1 MSDCAKCLKSIK
13 GVKVKLSCVDCKS
26 AFHGKCVN
34 MSAEDVSFLTSEGE
48 VWRCEP
54 CSRSRR
60 KSMVLESKS
69 EVSFDDIFNLV
80 NGLRD
85 DLKRVETNL
94 GSSLN
99 ACHEELGET
108 KALLC
113 KQSEELA
120 TLTKII
126 EDLKVENCN
135 LRKQVA
141 SLGSRLDDA
150 EQYSRRNTVEIH
162 GIPAEKGEN
171 VATLVKT
178 VGQAL
183 GYPVDDGMVDACHRL
198 RGRDGSGRPPG
209 IIVKMLR
216 RGDAEAL
223 LQKRRVKRNL
233 TTHDLGL
240 TSRPAQSVYVNESLA
255 PGRRKLLHAAS
266 QIRKEKGYKYL
277 WIRGGKI
284 LMRKDEGERVRVVV
298 STDDLASL

>member
-1 MSDCAKCLKSIK
+1 MSDCAKCLKSVK

-26 AFHGKCVN
+26 VFHGKCVN
-34 MSAEDVSFLTSEGE
+34 MSAEDVNFLTSEGE
-48 VWRCEP
+48 VWRCEH

-80 NGLRD
+80 GGLKD
-85 DLKRVETNL
+85 DIGRVEASL

-99 ACHEELGET
+99 ACHEELRET
-108 KALLC
+108 KALVC
-113 KQSEELA
+113 KQREELVA
-120 TLTKII
+120 LTKVI
-126 EDLKVENCN
+126 EDLKVENCS
-135 LRKQVA
+135 LRRQVA

-162 GIPAEKGEN
+162 GIPPEKGEN
-171 VATLVKT
+171 VDTLVKT
-178 VGQAL
+178 VGRAL
-183 GYPVDDGMVDACHRL
+183 GYPIDDNMVDACHRL
-198 RGRDGSGRPPG
+198 RGRDGSGKPPG
-209 IIVKMLR
+209 IILKLVR

-255 PGRRKLLHAAS
+255 PGRRRLLHAAS
-266 QIRKEKGYKYL
+266 QIRKEKGYKFL

-284 LMRKDEGERVRVVV
+284 LMRRNEGDRVKVIM

>member
-1 MSDCAKCLKSIK
+1 M
-13 GVKVKLSCVDCKS
+13 LSCVDCKS